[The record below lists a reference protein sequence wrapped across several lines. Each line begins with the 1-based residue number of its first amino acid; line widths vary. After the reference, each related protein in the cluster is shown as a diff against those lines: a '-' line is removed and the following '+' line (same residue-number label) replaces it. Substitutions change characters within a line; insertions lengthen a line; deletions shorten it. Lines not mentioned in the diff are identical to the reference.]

1 MRFSLNINCFLGV
14 TLFHSCFSDFLL
26 IIPAFGQNISRDVER
41 KNRDAFFLLLQMCL
55 ILIYRCYTKAR
66 QVLLF
71 KGVCESLIMIKEHI
85 SLDDIVCEKNIRID

>member
-26 IIPAFGQNISRDVER
+26 IFPAFGQNISRDVER

-55 ILIYRCYTKAR
+55 ILIYRYTKAR

-71 KGVCESLIMIKEHI
+71 KGAYESLIMIKEHI